1 MPTNFSLRFWSLP
14 LLMHWERCLFFMEF
28 LESIERLQKLKIQEM
43 KNSCKA
49 LMLGVLS
56 IIAVGCKKEEKSPS
70 YHKGDLTI
78 LADESFKSVTEALA
92 EGYMINYP
100 DTRIKVVT
108 KKEDL
113 GFMDLLN
120 DKARIAVMSRDLT
133 PEEKKAYEEQVDL
146 KFLPAK
152 FAADAVIFVVP
163 KDSPK
168 ESISMD
174 EIRNGLESDDKSFI
188 FDGTNSSNLNFVAQK
203 LKKQPKNLKF
213 SIIPGNQ
220 NIIEELGKYPG
231 KIGVIGLN
239 TFSRPYDKTSQRLR
253 EMVKVLPVQ
262 DKGKLY
268 TADSDGMREMKY
280 PFTRVLYFLT
290 NEGNFNIA
298 NGFIR
303 YSCTQ
308 LGQMIVEKEGLQP
321 YNLYKREV
329 QMR

>member
-1 MPTNFSLRFWSLP
+1 M
-14 LLMHWERCLFFMEF
+14 LFF
-28 LESIERLQKLKIQEM
+28 
-43 KNSCKA
+43 
-49 LMLGVLS
+49 LS
-56 IIAVGCKKEEKSPS
+56 IIAVSCKKEDKSPS
-70 YHKGDLTI
+70 YHKGEMTI
-78 LADESFKSVTEALA
+78 FTDESFKSITEALA

-100 DTRIKVVT
+100 ETKIKVVT

-113 GFMDLLN
+113 GFLDLLKN
-120 DKARIAVMSRDLT
+120 KARIVVMSKDLS
-133 PEEKKAYEEQVDL
+133 PEEIKTYEEQVDL

-152 FAADAVIFVVP
+152 FAADAVIFIVP

-168 ESISMD
+168 ESISME
-174 EIRNGLESDDKSFI
+174 EISQGMQSENKEFI

-203 LKKQPKNLKF
+203 LKKQPKDLKF
-213 SIIPGNQ
+213 SVIPGSK
-220 NIIEELGKYPG
+220 NIIEELNKYPD

-239 TFSRPYDKTSQRLR
+239 TFSRPYDKESEQLKDK
-253 EMVKVLPVQ
+253 VKILPVEY
-262 DKGKLY
+262 KGKLY
-268 TADSDGMREMKY
+268 TTDFENLRKMNY

-308 LGQMIVEKEGLQP
+308 LGQMIVQKEGLQP
-321 YNLYKREV
+321 YNIYGREV

>member
-1 MPTNFSLRFWSLP
+1 MV
-14 LLMHWERCLFFMEF
+14 F
-28 LESIERLQKLKIQEM
+28 LESGEQYQELKIKEM
-43 KNSCKA
+43 MSNFKVIFLFLLATIISC
-49 LMLGVLS
+49 S
-56 IIAVGCKKEEKSPS
+56 KKKDQSPS

-78 LADESFKSVTEALA
+78 LTDESFKGVTEALA

-100 DTRIKVVT
+100 DTKIKVVI

-113 GFMDLLN
+113 GFLDLLN
-120 DKARIAVMSRDLT
+120 DKARIAVMSRDLSA
-133 PEEKKAYEEQVDL
+133 EEIKAYETQVDL

-152 FAADAVIFVVP
+152 FAADAVIFIVP
-163 KDSPK
+163 KNSSK
-168 ESISMD
+168 TKITMD
-174 EIRNGLESDDKSFI
+174 EIQNGMQSENKDFI
-188 FDGTNSSNLNFVAQK
+188 FDGANSSNLNFVAQK
-203 LKKQPKNLKF
+203 LKKQPKDLKF
-213 SIIPGNQ
+213 SIIPGSVKV
-220 NIIEELGKYPG
+220 IEELNKYPD

-239 TFSRPYDKTSQRLR
+239 TFSRPYDKTSENLR
-253 EMVKVLPVQ
+253 DLVRILPVEIN
-262 DKGKLY
+262 GKLY
-268 TADSDGMREMKY
+268 SPNYDGLREMKY

-321 YNLYKREV
+321 YNIYRREV

>member
-1 MPTNFSLRFWSLP
+1 
-14 LLMHWERCLFFMEF
+14 
-28 LESIERLQKLKIQEM
+28 M
-43 KNSCKA
+43 KNSVKL
-49 LMLGVLS
+49 LMLFFIS

-70 YHKGDLTI
+70 YHKGEMTI
-78 LADESFKSVTEALA
+78 LTDESFKSVTEALA

-100 DTRIKVVT
+100 ETKIKVAT

-113 GFMDLLN
+113 GFIDLLN
-120 DKARIAVMSRDLT
+120 NKTRIVVMSRDLT
-133 PEEKKAYEEQVDL
+133 PEEIKTYEEQVEL

-152 FAADAVIFVVP
+152 FAADAVIFIVP

-168 ESISMD
+168 ESITME
-174 EIRNGLESDDKSFI
+174 EIQKGLQSDNKEFI
-188 FDGTNSSNLNFVAQK
+188 FDGANSSNLNFVAQR
-203 LKKQPKNLKF
+203 LKKQPKDLKF
-213 SIIPGNQ
+213 SVIPGSK
-220 NIIEELGKYPG
+220 NIIEELNKYPG

-239 TFSRPYDKTSQRLR
+239 TFSRSYDKESEQLR
-253 EMVKVLPVQ
+253 NMVKILPVE

-268 TADSDGMREMKY
+268 NTDFENLRNMNY

-308 LGQMIVEKEGLQP
+308 LGQMIVQKEGLQP
-321 YNLYKREV
+321 YNLYRREV